1 MFLYST
7 DVLVE
12 VIAQCGWV
20 IGQWFIIDSGLDRQS
35 KQDNQK
41 VYQSK
46 TTTTKKK
53 TGKSREKKNKSFTT
67 VAPQIGSDLN
77 IPLLSYCLLFHVPSG
92 LKNC

>member
-46 TTTTKKK
+46 KTTKKK
-53 TGKSREKKNKSFTT
+53 KNRKVERKEK
-67 VAPQIGSDLN
+67 
-77 IPLLSYCLLFHVPSG
+77 
-92 LKNC
+92 

>member
-41 VYQSK
+41 GYQSK
-46 TTTTKKK
+46 KTTTKKK
-53 TGKSREKKNKSFTT
+53 QESREKRKINLSQLLLHKLD
-67 VAPQIGSDLN
+67 QI
-77 IPLLSYCLLFHVPSG
+77 
-92 LKNC
+92 

>member
-46 TTTTKKK
+46 KTTKKK
-53 TGKSREKKNKSFTT
+53 KQESREKRKIHLSQLLLHKLD
-67 VAPQIGSDLN
+67 QI
-77 IPLLSYCLLFHVPSG
+77 
-92 LKNC
+92 

>member
-46 TTTTKKK
+46 KTTKKK
-53 TGKSREKKNKSFTT
+53 QESREKRKINLSQLLLHKLD
-67 VAPQIGSDLN
+67 QI
-77 IPLLSYCLLFHVPSG
+77 
-92 LKNC
+92 

>member
-20 IGQWFIIDSGLDRQS
+20 IGQWFIIDSGLDRHS

-46 TTTTKKK
+46 KTTKKK
-53 TGKSREKKNKSFTT
+53 KQESREKRKINLSQLLLHKLD
-67 VAPQIGSDLN
+67 QI
-77 IPLLSYCLLFHVPSG
+77 
-92 LKNC
+92 

>member
-1 MFLYST
+1 MSHDRVNLRSSASRLEIYLGSVMFLYST

-20 IGQWFIIDSGLDRQS
+20 IEQWFIIDSGLDRQS

-46 TTTTKKK
+46 
-53 TGKSREKKNKSFTT
+53 KKNNNK
-67 VAPQIGSDLN
+67 
-77 IPLLSYCLLFHVPSG
+77 
-92 LKNC
+92 KNRKAERKEK

>member
-7 DVLVE
+7 VVLVE

-46 TTTTKKK
+46 KTTTKKNQE
-53 TGKSREKKNKSFTT
+53 SREKRKNKSFTT

>member
-46 TTTTKKK
+46 KTNKKQE
-53 TGKSREKKNKSFTT
+53 SREKRKINLS
-67 VAPQIGSDLN
+67 QLGSDLN

>member
-46 TTTTKKK
+46 KTNKKQER
-53 TGKSREKKNKSFTT
+53 REKRKINLSQLLLHKLD
-67 VAPQIGSDLN
+67 QI
-77 IPLLSYCLLFHVPSG
+77 
-92 LKNC
+92 

>member
-46 TTTTKKK
+46 KTTTKKK
-53 TGKSREKKNKSFTT
+53 KQESREKRKINLSQLLLHKLD
-67 VAPQIGSDLN
+67 QI
-77 IPLLSYCLLFHVPSG
+77 
-92 LKNC
+92 

>member
-46 TTTTKKK
+46 KTTTKKK
-53 TGKSREKKNKSFTT
+53 QESREKRKINLSQLLLHKLD
-67 VAPQIGSDLN
+67 QI
-77 IPLLSYCLLFHVPSG
+77 
-92 LKNC
+92 